1 MKILAVCGVGQGS
14 SLILKMNVQ
23 QAVDEMGLDAEVEN
37 TDVSSAKME
46 EVDLIVASGFHE
58 GTLKEALSP
67 VVIVKDFMNVEEI
80 KKQIQ
85 EFLDQKGG

>member
-23 QAVDEMGLDAEVEN
+23 QAVDELGLDAEVEN

-46 EVDLIVASGFHE
+46 DVDLIVASGFHE
-58 GTLKEALSP
+58 GTLKEALAP
-67 VVIVKDFMNVEEI
+67 VAIISDFMNVEEI
-80 KKQIQ
+80 KGKVQD
-85 EFLDQKGG
+85 LLNKKGG